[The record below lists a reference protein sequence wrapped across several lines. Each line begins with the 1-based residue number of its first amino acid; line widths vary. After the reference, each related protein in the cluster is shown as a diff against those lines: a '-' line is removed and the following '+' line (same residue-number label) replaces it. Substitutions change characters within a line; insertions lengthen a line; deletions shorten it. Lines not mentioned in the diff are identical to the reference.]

1 MKIAMQQAATIQRRR
16 PTERVGLSAAIG
28 RIEDSGKAT
37 TRHARVSR
45 DDSATGHRKRLTAPA
60 ASACLHCTMDM
71 TDAKLGELK
80 TRARLL
86 VPVLRQRASET
97 EKLRRLPDAT
107 LADLHETELFRL
119 FQPTRYGG
127 IEAPIRA
134 FVDIGATLGRGCGST
149 SWVFNN
155 LIVHNWM
162 LGYWPRQA
170 QDEVWQANPRAL
182 IGSSFV
188 FPAGKAE
195 KTPGGYRLSG
205 KWPFASGIDASDWMM
220 LAAPATRSD
229 GAASEPRFFLV
240 PKSEYSS

>member
-1 MKIAMQQAATIQRRR
+1 M
-16 PTERVGLSAAIG
+16 
-28 RIEDSGKAT
+28 
-37 TRHARVSR
+37 
-45 DDSATGHRKRLTAPA
+45 
-60 ASACLHCTMDM
+60 
-71 TDAKLGELK
+71 
-80 TRARLL
+80 
-86 VPVLRQRASET
+86 LRQRASET

-240 PKSEYSS
+240 PKSEYSSIDNWHVMGLAGTGSKDIVVDNIFVAEHRTLAAADGKGAPHPGSAVNPGALYRLAWYA